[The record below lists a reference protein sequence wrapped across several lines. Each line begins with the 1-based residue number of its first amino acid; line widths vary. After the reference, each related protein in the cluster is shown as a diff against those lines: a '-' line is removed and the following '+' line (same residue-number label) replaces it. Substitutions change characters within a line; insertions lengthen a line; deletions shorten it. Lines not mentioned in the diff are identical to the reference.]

1 MAKTRALSAH
11 KTSELITDSLGYC
24 CEKFFFDR
32 YPNNELIAARL
43 GVSERT
49 VRRHR
54 EAAVRDEAYCKNYPK
69 CALKSSSALRRLPE

>member
-1 MAKTRALSAH
+1 MKNKTRVLSVH

-24 CEKFFFDR
+24 CEYYFFRR
-32 YPNNELIAARL
+32 YKNNDLIAARL

-54 EAAVRDEAYCKNYPK
+54 EAAKPDELYCKNCTT
-69 CALKSSSALRRLPE
+69 CACKS